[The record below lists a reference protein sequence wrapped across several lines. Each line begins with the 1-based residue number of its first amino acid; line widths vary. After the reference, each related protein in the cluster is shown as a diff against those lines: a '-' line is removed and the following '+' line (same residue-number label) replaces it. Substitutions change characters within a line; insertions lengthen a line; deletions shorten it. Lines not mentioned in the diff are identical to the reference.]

1 MLYNFC
7 KQYFLYKAPDT
18 STSVASHG
26 EPSESGVAR
35 SIKCDEYVNFCN
47 IFVLFSDLVYS
58 RKYLICPGDT
68 SLILYCGNSFAAL
81 ISLYVYIF

>member
-35 SIKCDEYVNFCN
+35 SIKCDEYVNF
-47 IFVLFSDLVYS
+47 
-58 RKYLICPGDT
+58 
-68 SLILYCGNSFAAL
+68 
-81 ISLYVYIF
+81 